1 MRRTKLAVATTAAA
15 VLALTACAGDPD
27 AADGESDGGGGTL
40 NMQIGQVVS
49 LVPGGSGESEGFRV
63 IKNVYE
69 GLVYYNAET
78 GDPENMV
85 AEEITSED
93 NQTWTI
99 KIKEGLTFHNDEPV
113 NAEAFMRSWN
123 RTAYGPNALRLNYFF
138 ATFQG
143 YDEMNPEPLPE
154 EEWDDPDTP
163 KLPEPEAAELSGVTA
178 LDEYTLQVELK
189 APFAAFATML
199 GYEAFFPIA
208 EACTEDL
215 EACEKK
221 PIGNGPFMFEEEYSI
236 ENGGTAV
243 AWDGYQGD
251 HAPSIDAVRWH
262 VYLEGND
269 CWADYLTGDIDVCRP
284 TAADYEQAVNDPEL
298 AEVRITGDDPSLTVL
313 GYPMY
318 AEPYD
323 DVNIRRAISMA
334 IDREGVIN
342 VVGPDRL
349 APAEGWVPASILGG
363 GTGACGEYCTY
374 DPEGA
379 QELLD
384 AAGGWPEGEKLE
396 IWVNDASDNVDIF
409 RAIGDS
415 ITEAVGIEYELVTME
430 WADFLVAREG
440 HTVEGPFRSGWGPDY
455 NLNENYL
462 EPIYGGGAAMN
473 DSGFESEAYNAKI
486 AEAGA
491 AESIEEAVALYQE
504 AELALAEEFP
514 SAPLFEGKV
523 NFFHTERVSNV
534 IFHPIYA
541 GPGGDAELRDIVIN
555 E

>member
-1 MRRTKLAVATTAAA
+1 MKLAVAAAA
-15 VLALTACAGDPD
+15 ATALALSGCAGDPD
-27 AADGESDGGGGTL
+27 DAGDENGATV

-99 KIKEGLTFHNDEPV
+99 KLKEGLTFHNGEPV
-113 NAEAFMRSWN
+113 NADAFLRSWN

-138 ATFQG
+138 ATFKG

-163 KLPEPEAAELSGVTA
+163 KLPEVDTKELSGVTA
-178 LDEYTLQVELK
+178 PDEYTIQVELN
-189 APFAAFATML
+189 APFAAFPTML
-199 GYEAFFPIA
+199 GYEAFFPLA
-208 EACTEDL
+208 QECVDDL
-215 EACEKK
+215 DACEKK
-221 PIGNGPFMFEEEYSI
+221 PIGNGPFMFEEEYDI
-236 ENGGTAV
+236 ESGGTAV
-243 AWDGYQGD
+243 AWDDYQGD
-251 HAPSIDAVRWH
+251 HAPSIDAVQWH
-262 VYLEGND
+262 VYLEGDD
-269 CWADYLTGDIDVCRP
+269 CWADFMTGDIDVCRP
-284 TAADYEQAVNDPEL
+284 TAADYEQAVNNPEL
-298 AEVRITGDDPSLTVL
+298 EDRRITDVDPSTTML

-318 AEPYD
+318 QEPYD

-342 VVGPDRL
+342 VVGPDRF
-349 APAEGWVPASILGG
+349 APSEAWVPGSILGG
-363 GTGACGEYCTY
+363 GTGACGEYCTHNP
-374 DPEGA
+374 DEA
-379 QELLD
+379 QRLLD
-384 AAGGWPEGEKLE
+384 EAGGWPEGEKLQL
-396 IWVNDASDNVDIF
+396 WVNDANDNVDIF

-415 ITEAVGIEYELVTME
+415 ITESVGIEYELVQME
-430 WADFLVAREG
+430 WGDFLVAREG

-462 EPIYGGGAAMN
+462 EPVYGGGAAMN
-473 DSGFESEAYNAKI
+473 DYGFENEEYNAKI

-491 AESIEEAVALYQE
+491 AESIDEAVALYQE
-504 AELALAEEFP
+504 AEEALAEVFP
-514 SAPLFEGKV
+514 SAPLFDGKV

-534 IFHPIYA
+534 IFNPIYA